1 MTATGSNQLSRRSFL
16 KGAGAAAGA
25 LALPG
30 LLEACGSSAS
40 TGGKSKS
47 KGAAGSKGDDVLT
60 IGLPIA
66 ASDYKH
72 AAALLNKFTKQTG
85 ITINPFT
92 TNTPSN
98 SWVAVFQEIST
109 KLAGGETVDTA
120 YIATEGMLLFEEQ
133 KLLAPLDPY
142 IAKDSADVKGYYADV
157 NPQMLKNFKDLDNI
171 KGHTYFLPIGYN
183 VMSMWYNRDV
193 FKTYKVPEPTPGWTW
208 DQFLSAATKI
218 ADAPNRYGFA
228 IGTPTPG
235 PFTDIY
241 PWVLTNGAQVMNSA
255 QTKCVANN
263 PGAIE
268 AATFVRDLV
277 TKKLVNQ
284 PGGSYNSQTQTEA
297 NRLGMFG
304 AGIWPNATWTIPQS
318 EANKRFAIVPWPK
331 KAASGTPVGVG
342 GFPIFE
348 RSTKKA
354 AIWEFV
360 KYSISEEFQ
369 RDLVVTFG
377 GDMPIRQS
385 VARSASFLK
394 QFPPGTE
401 NFSTELSYSTMIVG
415 VPNASAVESEMST
428 VWERIVSGGVSP
440 AEGMAQ
446 METQCN
452 TLMAQKVG

>member
-1 MTATGSNQLSRRSFL
+1 MTKDISRRSFL
-16 KGAGAAAGA
+16 KTSALAAGA

-30 LLEACGSSAS
+30 ALRVNEISRSSSLARRRADL
-40 TGGKSKS
+40 SK
-47 KGAAGSKGDDVLT
+47 AEDVLT
-60 IGLPIA
+60 IGLPVA
-66 ASDYKH
+66 AADYKY
-72 AAALLNKFTKQTG
+72 AAGLLKNFTKQTG

-109 KLAGGETVDTA
+109 RLAGGEAVDTA

-133 KLLAPLDPY
+133 GLLTALDSY
-142 IAKDSADVKGYYADV
+142 IAKDRKPVQTYYNDINA
-157 NPQMLKNFKDLDNI
+157 NLLANFRRLDNI
-171 KGHTYFLPIGYN
+171 KGHQFFLPIGYN

-193 FKTYKVPEPTPGWTW
+193 FKTYKLREPEPGWTW
-208 DQFLSAATKI
+208 DEFLAAAKKI

-241 PWVLTNGAQVMNSA
+241 PWVLTNGSEIMNA
-255 QTKCVANN
+255 DQTKCVAHNA
-263 PGAIE
+263 GAIE
-268 AATFVRDLV
+268 AATFVRDMV
-277 TKKLVNQ
+277 DKKLVNA
-284 PGGSYNSQTQTEA
+284 PGGAYNSQTETVS

-304 AGIWPNATWTIPQS
+304 AGIWPNATWPIPQS

-331 KAASGTPVGVG
+331 KVKNGTPVGVG

-348 RSTKKA
+348 HSAKKA
-354 AIWEFV
+354 AIWEFI
-360 KYSISEEFQ
+360 KYTISEEFQ
-369 RDLVVTFG
+369 RNVVVTFG

-394 QFPPGTE
+394 NFPPGTE
-401 NFSTELSYSTMIVG
+401 YFSTELSYSTMIVG

-428 VWERIVSGGVSP
+428 AWEQIVSGGISP
-440 AEGMAQ
+440 AAGMAQ
-446 METQCN
+446 MESHCN
-452 TLMAQKVG
+452 SLMKQKVG

>member
-1 MTATGSNQLSRRSFL
+1 MTNEISRRTFL
-16 KGAGAAAGA
+16 KTSSLAAGA

-30 LLEACGSSAS
+30 ALRVRETSRYSSLAQRRADL
-40 TGGKSKS
+40 SK
-47 KGAAGSKGDDVLT
+47 ADDVLT
-60 IGLPIA
+60 IGLPVA
-66 ASDYKH
+66 ATDYKH
-72 AAALLNKFTKQTG
+72 AAALLSNFTKQTG

-109 KLAGGETVDTA
+109 RLAGGEPVDTA
-120 YIATEGMLLFEEQ
+120 YIATEGMLLFETQ
-133 KLLAPLDPY
+133 GLLAPLGSY
-142 IAKDSADVKGYYADV
+142 IAKDQKSVQAFYDDV
-157 NPQMLKNFKDLDNI
+157 NPQMLSNFRRLDDI
-171 KGHTYFLPIGYN
+171 RGAAYFLPIGYN
-183 VMSMWYNRDV
+183 VMSMWYNREV
-193 FKTYKVPEPTPGWTW
+193 FKTYKLPDPEPGWTW
-208 DQFLSAATKI
+208 DEFLTAATKI

-241 PWVLTNGAQVMNSA
+241 PWVLTNGAQIMNA
-255 QTKCVANN
+255 DQTKCVANN

-268 AATFVRDLV
+268 AATFVRELV
-277 TKKLVNQ
+277 KKKLVNA
-284 PGGSYNSQTQTEA
+284 PGGAYNSQTETVA

-304 AGIWPNATWTIPQS
+304 AGIWPNVTWPIPQS

-331 KAASGTPVGVG
+331 HVRNGTPVGVG

-348 RSTKKA
+348 HSAKKA
-354 AIWEFV
+354 AIWEFI
-360 KYSISEEFQ
+360 KYTISEEFQ
-369 RDLVVTFG
+369 RNVVFTFG

-385 VARSASFLK
+385 VARSASFLR

-428 VWERIVSGGVSP
+428 MWEEIASGGISP
-440 AEGMAQ
+440 ADGMAQ
-446 METQCN
+446 MESQCN
-452 TLMAQKVG
+452 AAIARKIG